1 MNFVVYAA
9 LLWAFLRKPAAK
21 FLEGRRQN
29 ISRTVEYLETQAR
42 NYEEQAKVMR
52 RRLDELAQDRE
63 RTLKRYE
70 EDGARERDRIIA
82 EASKAADLIIERTE
96 AAMAMEI
103 KAARRALTEE
113 ASALALGL
121 ARGLLART
129 VTVEDRSRLA
139 HEFVEQVV
147 KLPAKN

>member
-9 LLWAFLRKPAAK
+9 LLYILLRKPAAN
-21 FLEGRRQN
+21 FLGGRRQN
-29 ISRTVEYLETQAR
+29 IGRTVEYLETQAR

-52 RRLDELAQDRE
+52 RKLDELDEDRA

-70 EDGARERDRIIA
+70 EDGAKERDRIIA
-82 EASKAADLIIERTE
+82 EAVKAAALIVERAE
-96 AAMAMEI
+96 AAMAQEVR
-103 KAARRALTEE
+103 AARRTLTTE
-113 ASALALGL
+113 ASAMAMGL
-121 ARGLLART
+121 AGDLLART
-129 VTVEDRSRLA
+129 VTGEDRARLA